1 MEIRDVLAALE
12 AEAAA
17 ERVPIIRAEE
27 REALLRA
34 AAEARPRRILEIGTA
49 IGYSALLLAERFP
62 EAAVDTVELDEK
74 RRARAQR
81 AVEEA
86 GAAGRVRCLAGD
98 AAEVIPR
105 LTGPYDFLY
114 LDGPKGQYLAHL
126 RLAEPLLSDRA
137 VIAADNVLFRGLV
150 RAEGPVPHR
159 YRTIV
164 TRLRDYI
171 AYAEA
176 HYDTEID
183 TAGDGLAVSRRRKDN
198 L

>member
-49 IGYSALLLAERFP
+49 IGYSALLLAECFP

-74 RRARAQR
+74 RRARALR

-86 GAAGRVRCLAGD
+86 GAAGRVRCLDGD

-105 LTGPYDFLY
+105 LAGPYDFLY

-171 AYAEA
+171 AYAET

-183 TAGDGLAVSRRRKDN
+183 TAGDGLAVSRRRKDS

>member
-17 ERVPIIRAEE
+17 GGVPIIRAEE

-34 AAEARPRRILEIGTA
+34 AAESRPRRILEIGTA

-74 RRARAQR
+74 RRARALR

-98 AAEVIPR
+98 AVEVIPR

>member
-1 MEIRDVLAALE
+1 MEIHDVLAALE

-17 ERVPIIRAEE
+17 GGVPIIRAEE

-105 LTGPYDFLY
+105 LTGSYDFLY

-150 RAEGPVPHR
+150 RAEGPVPHH

-183 TAGDGLAVSRRRKDN
+183 TAGDGLAVSRRRKDT

>member
-17 ERVPIIRAEE
+17 GGVPIIRAEE

-34 AAEARPRRILEIGTA
+34 AAESRPRRILEIGTA
-49 IGYSALLLAERFP
+49 IGYSALLLVERFP

-74 RRARAQR
+74 RRARALR

-114 LDGPKGQYLAHL
+114 LDGPKGQYLVHL

-183 TAGDGLAVSRRRKDN
+183 TAGDGLAVSRRRKDT

>member
-17 ERVPIIRAEE
+17 GGVPIIRAEE

-74 RRARAQR
+74 RRARALR

-105 LTGPYDFLY
+105 LSGPYDFLY

-171 AYAEA
+171 AYVEA

-183 TAGDGLAVSRRRKDN
+183 TAGDGLAVSRRRKDT

>member
-74 RRARAQR
+74 RRARALR

-171 AYAEA
+171 AYAET

-183 TAGDGLAVSRRRKDN
+183 TAGDGLAVSRRRKDT

>member
-17 ERVPIIRAEE
+17 GGVPIIRAEE

-34 AAEARPRRILEIGTA
+34 AAESRPRRILEIGTA
-49 IGYSALLLAERFP
+49 IGYSALLLVERFP

-74 RRARAQR
+74 RRARALR

-86 GAAGRVRCLAGD
+86 GAAGRVRCLTGD

-105 LTGPYDFLY
+105 LSGPYDFLY

-126 RLAEPLLSDRA
+126 RLAESLLSDRA

-183 TAGDGLAVSRRRKDN
+183 TAGDGLAVSRRRKDT

>member
-17 ERVPIIRAEE
+17 GGVPIIRAEE

-74 RRARAQR
+74 RRARALR

-150 RAEGPVPHR
+150 RAEDPVPHR

>member
-62 EAAVDTVELDEK
+62 EAEVDTVELDEK
-74 RRARAQR
+74 RRARALR

-126 RLAEPLLSDRA
+126 RLAEPLLSGRA

-183 TAGDGLAVSRRRKDN
+183 TAGDGLAVSRRRKDT

>member
-17 ERVPIIRAEE
+17 GGVPIIRAEE

-34 AAEARPRRILEIGTA
+34 AAESRPRRILEIGTA

-62 EAAVDTVELDEK
+62 EAEVDTVELDEK
-74 RRARAQR
+74 RRARALR

-105 LTGPYDFLY
+105 LSGPYDFLY

-126 RLAEPLLSDRA
+126 RLAESLLSDRA

-183 TAGDGLAVSRRRKDN
+183 IAGDGLAVSRRRKDT

>member
-17 ERVPIIRAEE
+17 GGVPIIRAEE

-62 EAAVDTVELDEK
+62 EAEVDTVELDEK
-74 RRARAQR
+74 RRARALR

-114 LDGPKGQYLAHL
+114 LDGPKGQYLVHL

-183 TAGDGLAVSRRRKDN
+183 TAGDGLAVSRRRKDT

>member
-1 MEIRDVLAALE
+1 MEIRDVLAVLE

-17 ERVPIIRAEE
+17 GGVPIIRAEE

-74 RRARAQR
+74 RRARALR

>member
-17 ERVPIIRAEE
+17 GGVPIIRAEE

-34 AAEARPRRILEIGTA
+34 AAESRPRRILEIGTA

-62 EAAVDTVELDEK
+62 EAEVDTVELDEK
-74 RRARAQR
+74 RRARALR

-105 LTGPYDFLY
+105 LTGSYDFLY

>member
-17 ERVPIIRAEE
+17 GGVPIIRAEE

-62 EAAVDTVELDEK
+62 EAEVDTVELDEK
-74 RRARAQR
+74 RRARALR

-105 LTGPYDFLY
+105 LTGSYDFLY

>member
-17 ERVPIIRAEE
+17 GGVPIIRAEE

-34 AAEARPRRILEIGTA
+34 AAESRPRRILEIGTA

-62 EAAVDTVELDEK
+62 EAEVDTVELDEK
-74 RRARAQR
+74 RRARALR

-137 VIAADNVLFRGLV
+137 AIAADNVLFRGLV

-183 TAGDGLAVSRRRKDN
+183 TAGDGLAVSRRRKDT

>member
-12 AEAAA
+12 EEAAA
-17 ERVPIIRAEE
+17 GGVPIIRAAE
-27 REALLRA
+27 REALIRA

-49 IGYSALLLAERFP
+49 IGYSALLLAECFP

-171 AYAEA
+171 AYAET

>member
-34 AAEARPRRILEIGTA
+34 AAEARPRHILEIGTA

-74 RRARAQR
+74 RRARALR

-105 LTGPYDFLY
+105 LAGPYDFLY

>member
-27 REALLRA
+27 RESLLRA
-34 AAEARPRRILEIGTA
+34 AAESRPRRILEIGTA

-74 RRARAQR
+74 RRARALR
-81 AVEEA
+81 AVEKA

-171 AYAEA
+171 AYAET

-183 TAGDGLAVSRRRKDN
+183 TAGDGLAVSRRRKDT

>member
-12 AEAAA
+12 EEAAA
-17 ERVPIIRAEE
+17 GGVPIIRAAE
-27 REALLRA
+27 REALIRA

-49 IGYSALLLAERFP
+49 IGYSALLLAECFP

-74 RRARAQR
+74 RRARALR

-171 AYAEA
+171 AYAET

-183 TAGDGLAVSRRRKDN
+183 TAGDGLAVSRRRKDT

>member
-27 REALLRA
+27 REAFLRA
-34 AAEARPRRILEIGTA
+34 AAESRPRRILEIGTA

-98 AAEVIPR
+98 AAEVIPL

-171 AYAEA
+171 AYAET

>member
-74 RRARAQR
+74 RRARALR

-171 AYAEA
+171 AYAET

>member
-1 MEIRDVLAALE
+1 MEIHDVLAALE

-17 ERVPIIRAEE
+17 GGVPIIRAEE

-62 EAAVDTVELDEK
+62 EAA
-74 RRARAQR
+74 R

-183 TAGDGLAVSRRRKDN
+183 TAGDGLAVSRRRKDT

>member
-74 RRARAQR
+74 RRARALR

-98 AAEVIPR
+98 AADVIPR
-105 LTGPYDFLY
+105 LSGPYDFLY

-171 AYAEA
+171 AYVEA

-183 TAGDGLAVSRRRKDN
+183 TAGDGLAVSRRRKDT

>member
-17 ERVPIIRAEE
+17 GGVPIIRAEE

-34 AAEARPRRILEIGTA
+34 AAEARPRHILEIGTA

-74 RRARAQR
+74 RRARALR

-183 TAGDGLAVSRRRKDN
+183 TDGDGLAVSRRRKDN

>member
-74 RRARAQR
+74 RRARALR

-105 LTGPYDFLY
+105 LAGPYDFLY

>member
-17 ERVPIIRAEE
+17 GGVPIIRAEE
-27 REALLRA
+27 REALFRA
-34 AAEARPRRILEIGTA
+34 AAESRPRRILEIGTA

-74 RRARAQR
+74 RRARALR
-81 AVEEA
+81 AVEKA

-98 AAEVIPR
+98 AAEIIPR
-105 LTGPYDFLY
+105 LSGPYDFLY

>member
-12 AEAAA
+12 EEAAA
-17 ERVPIIRAEE
+17 GGVPIIRAEE
-27 REALLRA
+27 REAFLRA
-34 AAEARPRRILEIGTA
+34 AAESRPRRILEIGTA

-86 GAAGRVRCLAGD
+86 GAAGRVRCFAGD

-171 AYAEA
+171 AYAET

-183 TAGDGLAVSRRRKDN
+183 TAGDGLAVSRRRKDS

>member
-17 ERVPIIRAEE
+17 GGVPIIRAEE

-34 AAEARPRRILEIGTA
+34 AAESRPRRILEIGTA

-74 RRARAQR
+74 RRARALR

-105 LTGPYDFLY
+105 LAGPYDFLY
-114 LDGPKGQYLAHL
+114 LDGPKGQYLAYL

-183 TAGDGLAVSRRRKDN
+183 TAGDGLAVSRRRKDT

>member
-17 ERVPIIRAEE
+17 GGVPIIRAEE

-114 LDGPKGQYLAHL
+114 LDGPKGQYLVHL

-171 AYAEA
+171 AYAET

>member
-17 ERVPIIRAEE
+17 GGVPIIRAEE

-74 RRARAQR
+74 RRARALR

-105 LTGPYDFLY
+105 LSGPYDFLY

-183 TAGDGLAVSRRRKDN
+183 TAGDGLAVSRRRKDT

>member
-17 ERVPIIRAEE
+17 GGVPIIRAEE

>member
-49 IGYSALLLAERFP
+49 IGYSALLLAECFP

-74 RRARAQR
+74 RRARALR

-105 LTGPYDFLY
+105 LAGPYDFLY

-171 AYAEA
+171 AYAET

-183 TAGDGLAVSRRRKDN
+183 TAGDGLAVSRRRKDS

>member
-62 EAAVDTVELDEK
+62 EAEVDTVELDEK
-74 RRARAQR
+74 RRARALR

-114 LDGPKGQYLAHL
+114 LDGPKGQYLDHL

>member
-27 REALLRA
+27 REAFLRA
-34 AAEARPRRILEIGTA
+34 AAESRPRRILEIGTA

-171 AYAEA
+171 AYAET

>member
-62 EAAVDTVELDEK
+62 EAEVDTVELDEK
-74 RRARAQR
+74 RRARALR

-126 RLAEPLLSDRA
+126 RLAEPLLSGRV

>member
-1 MEIRDVLAALE
+1 MEIRDVLTALE

-17 ERVPIIRAEE
+17 ERVPIIRVEE

-62 EAAVDTVELDEK
+62 EAEVDTVELDEK
-74 RRARAQR
+74 RRARALR

>member
-12 AEAAA
+12 EEAAA
-17 ERVPIIRAEE
+17 GGVPIIRAEE

-183 TAGDGLAVSRRRKDN
+183 TAGDGLAVSRRRKDT